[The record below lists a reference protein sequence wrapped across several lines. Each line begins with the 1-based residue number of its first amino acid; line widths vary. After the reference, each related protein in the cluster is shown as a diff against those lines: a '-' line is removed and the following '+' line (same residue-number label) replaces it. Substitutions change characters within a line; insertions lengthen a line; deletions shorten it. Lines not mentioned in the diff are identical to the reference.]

1 MSSAT
6 ATAANPTPA
15 DGQCARGEYR
25 PLVAEPLTALAIP
38 GAAFADRLGADVMV
52 GAETG
57 GVPSLTGHVAGR

>member
-1 MSSAT
+1 MVDSAP
-6 ATAANPTPA
+6 AASI
-15 DGQCARGEYR
+15 GHWLR
-25 PLVAEPLTALAIP
+25 EPLTALAIP